1 MAQQQRLVDAAQQAV
16 QLHASRSFA
25 RVATVRVV
33 TVLVFLQLTFIFYLL
48 ETPGWAEYLA
58 PLFVGAA
65 LAGLLAIFQDS
76 RLAREAGA
84 YSFTLDVL
92 LVFELQRRALPT
104 SPFPAGVAGFSLALF
119 ALLVTLCAQTMRRGP
134 SLLVTVVAVVCEVCL
149 MALAGVGVGPM
160 LGAVVVLAIL
170 AWSQTSFARNLQTLV
185 ASLASSEIAVH
196 VKQQRLAELETARAT
211 IERMLNEAQAR
222 HAELSGLQRDKDLLT
237 ALIVHDLRAPLG
249 AIRANADFIRSEL
262 PTDADPELKDA
273 ATDVLGVTDRMA
285 GMINDLLNISRLES
299 NALPLN
305 LEPVS
310 VVDVVVALKRQL
322 SAQARSRNI
331 EVLTRADCQ
340 VVLDVDRVLLTR
352 TLENL
357 ASNAL
362 RYTPSGGRISLEV
375 ALVGVEVELAVR
387 NDGAPIPLTARGSLF
402 DKFVQAGNASENRR
416 AGWGLG
422 LYFCKLCVD
431 AHHGVI
437 RVEDAPGWPTSFVVR
452 LPAGASISGIR
463 RAA

>member
-1 MAQQQRLVDAAQQAV
+1 MAQAQRLVDAAQEAV
-16 QLHASRSFA
+16 RVHASRSFA
-25 RVATVRVV
+25 RVATVRVFAV
-33 TVLVFLQLTFIFYLL
+33 VAFLVLTGVMSALRM
-48 ETPGWAEYLA
+48 PGWSEYVA
-58 PLFVGAA
+58 PLVAA
-65 LAGLLAIFQDS
+65 AVLSSLLLIFQQS
-76 RLAREAGA
+76 RLAKEAA
-84 YSFTLDVL
+84 PYSFTLDVL
-92 LVFELQRRALPT
+92 LVFELQRRSLPT

-119 ALLVTLCAQTMRRGP
+119 ALLITLCAQTMRRGP
-134 SLLVTVVAVVCEVCL
+134 SMLVTVVAAVCELCL
-149 MALAGVGVGPM
+149 MALAGVGPGPM
-160 LGAVVVLAIL
+160 VGAVLLLGIL
-170 AWSQTSFARNLQTLV
+170 AWSQTSFARNLRVVV

-211 IERMLNEAQAR
+211 IERMLAEAQAR
-222 HAELSGLQRDKDLLT
+222 HDQLSALQRDKDLLT

-262 PTDADPELKDA
+262 PAEGDPELRSA

-310 VVDVVVALKRQL
+310 VADVVVALKRQL
-322 SAQARSRNI
+322 SAQARSRSI
-331 EVLTRADCQ
+331 EVLTRTDCH
-340 VVLDVDRVLLTR
+340 VVLDVDRTLLTR

-375 ALVGVEVELAVR
+375 DLVGTEVEVAVR
-387 NDGAPIPLTARGSLF
+387 NDGAPIPEAARASLF

-422 LYFCKLCVD
+422 LYFCKLCID
-431 AHHGVI
+431 AHHGRI
-437 RVEDAPGWPTSFVVR
+437 AIEDVPGWPTSFVLR

>member
-1 MAQQQRLVDAAQQAV
+1 MAQEQRLVDAAQQAV
-16 QLHASRSFA
+16 QVHAGRSFA

-33 TVLVFLQLTFIFYLL
+33 TVLGFLLLSLIFSLL
-48 ETPGWAEYLA
+48 GTPGWAEYLA
-58 PLFVGAA
+58 PLSVGAA
-65 LAGLLAIFQDS
+65 LSGLLAVFQNS
-76 RLAREAGA
+76 RLAKEAGA

-92 LVFELQRRALPT
+92 LVFELQRRSLPT

-134 SLLVTVVAVVCEVCL
+134 SVLVTVVAAVCELCL
-149 MALAGVGVGPM
+149 MELAGVGSGPM
-160 LGAVVVLAIL
+160 VGAVLLLAIL

-211 IERMLNEAQAR
+211 IERMLAEAQAR
-222 HAELSGLQRDKDLLT
+222 HDQLSCLQRDKDLLT

-262 PTDADPELKDA
+262 QGHADPELKDA

-310 VVDVVVALKRQL
+310 VAEVVVALKRQL

-331 EVLTRADCQ
+331 EVLTRTDCD
-340 VVLDVDRVLLTR
+340 VVLDVDRVLITR

-375 ALVGVEVELAVR
+375 ALVGTEVELAVR
-387 NDGAPIPLTARGSLF
+387 NDGAPIPMAARGSLF

-431 AHHGVI
+431 AHHGRI
-437 RVEDAPGWPTSFVVR
+437 RVEDVPDWPTSFVVR
-452 LPAGASISGIR
+452 LPAGSSISGIR